1 MIGIS
6 KEKLNM
12 RDRNAIDIL
21 NELIHNTLL
30 SPSEIGQSTGL
41 SQATVCRILG
51 QLQDGN
57 LVKNMGK
64 VATSKGRKPNLFSFN
79 FNYGLLLHYYVT
91 NRKVTGYL
99 LNLAG
104 DIINHCEI
112 SYEQSVALEDLIK
125 IIDDIR
131 KELYKKREL
140 KFAQILA
147 AGFTVPGVVDKFTRK
162 VYKIPDVLSLNETNF
177 YDYAEKVLGV
187 PIVVNNASWMAALG
201 EKNTNYKFVEN
212 LVYLNITNNIGIGVG
227 IIIDNK
233 LVKGAND
240 YAGEVGQFYFDPNCS
255 IDDYLKGKGQLE
267 NEASIKALF
276 ARVDRR
282 ISMGDAKIL
291 SRMLKQ
297 EKTSHISL
305 EILEE
310 AVQQGDTDVFEELE
324 PTMKAWAIIIINMN
338 LLLNPDFIILGGA
351 ISDKNSYVY
360 QYLNGIFNN
369 LGIVSP
375 KIRLSTLGDDAQLI
389 GGTDVLKQ
397 YVYDNIIV
405 PRVKNA
411 D

>member
-1 MIGIS
+1 
-6 KEKLNM
+6 
-12 RDRNAIDIL
+12 
-21 NELIHNTLL
+21 
-30 SPSEIGQSTGL
+30 
-41 SQATVCRILG
+41 
-51 QLQDGN
+51 
-57 LVKNMGK
+57 
-64 VATSKGRKPNLFSFN
+64 
-79 FNYGLLLHYYVT
+79 
-91 NRKVTGYL
+91 
-99 LNLAG
+99 
-104 DIINHCEI
+104 
-112 SYEQSVALEDLIK
+112 
-125 IIDDIR
+125 
-131 KELYKKREL
+131 
-140 KFAQILA
+140 
-147 AGFTVPGVVDKFTRK
+147 
-162 VYKIPDVLSLNETNF
+162 
-177 YDYAEKVLGV
+177 
-187 PIVVNNASWMAALG
+187 
-201 EKNTNYKFVEN
+201 
-212 LVYLNITNNIGIGVG
+212 
-227 IIIDNK
+227 
-233 LVKGAND
+233 
-240 YAGEVGQFYFDPNCS
+240 
-255 IDDYLKGKGQLE
+255 
-267 NEASIKALF
+267 
-276 ARVDRR
+276 
-282 ISMGDAKIL
+282 MGDAKIL